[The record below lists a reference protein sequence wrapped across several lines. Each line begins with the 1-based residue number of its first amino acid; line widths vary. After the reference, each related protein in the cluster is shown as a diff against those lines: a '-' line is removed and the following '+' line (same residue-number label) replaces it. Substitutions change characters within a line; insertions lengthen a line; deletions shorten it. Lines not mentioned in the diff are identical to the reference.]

1 MHDFNLFHALAT
13 IVGVFAIIMGTCAM
27 LIYIERKVAAWVQ
40 DRLGPNRVGPAGLF
54 QSVADGLKFLL
65 KEDIIPRQV
74 DRVLF
79 LMAPAIAMSTALLAF
94 AVVPFGATTVPPA
107 FQPSAGLLNPFDHVI
122 DGRHV
127 NQNRLQVTEFTS
139 EFQQY
144 RESYQFVIAPGLDIG
159 IVFVF
164 AITSL
169 AVYAI
174 ILGGWA
180 ANNKYS
186 FIGGL
191 RSSAQFVSYEIP
203 LGLSILGVVLLS
215 GSLNLE
221 KIIWDQTGA
230 AGGTWNIF
238 LQPLA
243 WIIFVT
249 GGLAECNRLPFDL
262 PEAEQELVGGYH
274 TEYSAMKFAMF
285 FLGEYTHLVTTSFLN
300 VIVFFGGW
308 HFPFIA
314 TAESGW
320 FIKLLV
326 IAVKVAFFI
335 LFFMV
340 VRWTLPRFRFDQL
353 MALAW
358 KVLIPLAIANL
369 ICVMIV
375 KQLGWP
381 VWLLGPI
388 SIAILIGAGWLG
400 TQPSPKL
407 DKASA

>member
-1 MHDFNLFHALAT
+1 MHDFNLFYALAT
-13 IVGVFAIIMGTCAM
+13 IIGVFAVIMGTCAM
-27 LIYIERKVAAWVQ
+27 LIFVERKVAAWVQ
-40 DRLGPNRVGPAGLF
+40 DRLGPNRVGPAGLL

-65 KEDIIPRQV
+65 KEDIIPRHV

-79 LMAPAIAMSTALLAF
+79 LMAPTIAMSTALLAF
-94 AVVPFGATTVPPA
+94 AVVPFGQTTVPPVVTQQVMRESREAA
-107 FQPSAGLLNPFDHVI
+107 FLGKSPRYIKEV
-122 DGRHV
+122 
-127 NQNRLQVTEFTS
+127 
-139 EFQQY
+139 QQY
-144 RESYQFVIAPGLDIG
+144 RESYQFVIAPGIDIG

-191 RSSAQFVSYEIP
+191 RSSAQFISYEIP
-203 LGLSILGVVLLS
+203 LGLSILGVILMT

-249 GGLAECNRLPFDL
+249 GGLAECNRVPFDL

-326 IAVKVAFFI
+326 IALKVAFFI

-358 KVLIPLAIANL
+358 KVLIPLALANL
-369 ICVMIV
+369 VCVMII
-375 KQLGWP
+375 KQLDWP
-381 VWLLGPI
+381 VWLLGAI
-388 SIAILIGAGWLG
+388 SILILLAAGWLA
-400 TQPSPKL
+400 TLPAPKPQP
-407 DKASA
+407 A